1 MAITK
6 EFATGVV
13 VAITAKATI
22 STGNPELLE
31 YSWYRND
38 QLLSTTLTSGVANI
52 LTVLDGTFYVVVSHP
67 NADSVTSETFTITR
81 RAPRDILRLLY
92 HSSGT
97 GTNSDGSFTSPVI
110 IDWNIA
116 TQQYE
121 FGPDANNGFGTPSSG
136 WWRVFAK
143 EKEVSLDI
151 TLRGS
156 SGAGRKPG
164 EGGVGTLRR
173 LFELNQ
179 LYTIRVGDDN
189 AGSQPDVSL
198 NAPNGG
204 RIRSGGG
211 SPGGGPTYLKRG
223 GTLLSVVGGGGGSSS
238 GGIKGGAGGGFN
250 VAGENGSG
258 SNGGAGARI
267 VSPGNFIPA
276 GSYASANVTRTMVR
290 CGLVRSGQSPLTC
303 IVELSADDLQNNG
316 AWAFNGGGA
325 GGSGVTGGYAGSSS
339 NGGGG
344 GGSGWAGS
352 AVTVLSTRLGG
363 NPAGKRGSVRIRK
376 TGFVNYIASWYH
388 TTGVQAGFTPVFN
401 VTNTGNFIATIIPEN
416 QGTSSTA
423 YNQLPENHYL
433 IKFQEPFPNTD
444 YVVDFTFISTTI
456 AGVSGRVLPDM
467 KVSFFTKE
475 LDQCRVWFTGD
486 NIGNVHVREAA
497 FRIY

>member
-6 EFATGVV
+6 EFPSNAI

-22 STGNPELLE
+22 STGDQELLQ
-31 YSWYRND
+31 YSWYRNG
-38 QLLSTTLTSGVANI
+38 QLLSTTLTSGIANI
-52 LTVLDGTFYVVVSHP
+52 LTILDGTFYVIVSHP

-81 RAPRDILRLLY
+81 RAPRDILRLIY

-97 GTNSDGSFTSPVI
+97 GAYSDGSFTSPVI

-121 FGPDANNGFGTPSSG
+121 FGPDAGNGFGTPQSG

-143 EKEVSLDI
+143 EQNVSLDI

-156 SGAGRKPG
+156 SGAGSNPG

-179 LYTIRVGDDN
+179 LYTIRVGDDS
-189 AGSQPDVSL
+189 AGSQPDVAL
-198 NAPNGG
+198 NGPNGG
-204 RIRSGGG
+204 RVISGGG
-211 SPGGGPTYLKRG
+211 SPGGGSTYLKRG
-223 GTLLSVVGGGGGSSS
+223 GTLLSVVGGGGGTSS

-258 SNGGAGARI
+258 SNGGAGARV
-267 VSPGNFIPA
+267 VSPGDFISA
-276 GSYASANVTRTMVR
+276 GSYASANVTRTMTR
-290 CGLVRSGQSPLTC
+290 CGLVRSGSSSLSC
-303 IVELSADDLQNNG
+303 SVELIADDIQNNG
-316 AWAFNGGGA
+316 AWASNGGGA
-325 GGSGVTGGYAGSSS
+325 GGSGVTGGYAGSSR

-363 NPAGKRGSVRIRK
+363 NRAGRRGSARIRK

-388 TTGVQAGFTPVFN
+388 TTGVQAGFIPVFN
-401 VTNTGNFIATIIPEN
+401 VTNTGNFIATIIPQNE
-416 QGTSSTA
+416 GTTSTA

-433 IKFQEPFPNTD
+433 IKFQEPFLNTD
-444 YVVDFTFISTTI
+444 YVVDFTFVSTTI
-456 AGVSGRVLPDM
+456 AGVSGTVLPNM
-467 KVSFFTKE
+467 KVSLFTKE

-486 NIGNVHVREAA
+486 NIENVHVREAA

>member
-156 SGAGRKPG
+156 SGAGSNPG

-223 GTLLSVVGGGGGSSS
+223 GTLLSVVGGGGG
-238 GGIKGGAGGGFN
+238 ILF
-250 VAGENGSG
+250 
-258 SNGGAGARI
+258 
-267 VSPGNFIPA
+267 
-276 GSYASANVTRTMVR
+276 
-290 CGLVRSGQSPLTC
+290 
-303 IVELSADDLQNNG
+303 
-316 AWAFNGGGA
+316 
-325 GGSGVTGGYAGSSS
+325 
-339 NGGGG
+339 
-344 GGSGWAGS
+344 GW
-352 AVTVLSTRLGG
+352 
-363 NPAGKRGSVRIRK
+363 NKRRRRWWIQCCWRK
-376 TGFVNYIASWYH
+376 
-388 TTGVQAGFTPVFN
+388 
-401 VTNTGNFIATIIPEN
+401 
-416 QGTSSTA
+416 
-423 YNQLPENHYL
+423 
-433 IKFQEPFPNTD
+433 
-444 YVVDFTFISTTI
+444 
-456 AGVSGRVLPDM
+456 
-467 KVSFFTKE
+467 
-475 LDQCRVWFTGD
+475 WFW
-486 NIGNVHVREAA
+486 
-497 FRIY
+497 F